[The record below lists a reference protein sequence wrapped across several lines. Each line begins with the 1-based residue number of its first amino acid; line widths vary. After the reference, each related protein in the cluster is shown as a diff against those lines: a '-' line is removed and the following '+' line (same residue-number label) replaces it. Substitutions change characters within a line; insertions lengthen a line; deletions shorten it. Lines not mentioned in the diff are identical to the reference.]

1 VSGPQVEVDTAQ
13 RKVVATLIVTQALG
27 GIGVATGLAVSS
39 LLAAD
44 IVDDET
50 LSGLPQTSQVVG
62 AALMAIVLARIMDV
76 RGRRPG
82 LAVGYVA
89 AMVGSLLCVVAAV
102 VESFPLLLVGALLI
116 GSATAVNNQ
125 SRYAATDLASPS
137 RRARALSI
145 VVWATTLGAVL
156 GPNLVGVAGRAAEAA
171 GLPELSGPFV
181 LGFLGLA
188 GASAVMTIFLR
199 PDPLLLARERAGI
212 STGAGS
218 GLEAD
223 AHGRGTASSPARP
236 GRRTRDVWKVLAA
249 RPHALAAVA
258 AMAAAHTVMVSVMV
272 MTPLHMHH
280 GDAEL
285 DIIGFVISMHILG
298 MFAFSPVVGWL
309 TDRVGRPVVL
319 VLGAVT
325 LVASVLL
332 AGSTSAGASTQLTIG
347 LFLLGLGW
355 SFALIAS
362 SALLV
367 DAVPLADRPAAQG
380 ASDLVMGL
388 AAAAGGALAGVVV
401 DVWGYDLLNV
411 AAGLL
416 AVVVLAAAVVARGSS
431 GEGQVGVEPA
441 GVAAAESTGSTD

>member
-1 VSGPQVEVDTAQ
+1 MSGSQVEVDTAQ

-137 RRARALSI
+137 RRAGALSI

-156 GPNLVGVAGRAAEAA
+156 GPNLVGVAGRAADSA

-212 STGAGS
+212 ATGVVRRDGASPRGVASAAAG
-218 GLEAD
+218 G
-223 AHGRGTASSPARP
+223 

-309 TDRVGRPVVL
+309 TDRLGRPVVL

-411 AAGLL
+411 AAGMLT
-416 AVVVLAAAVVARGSS
+416 VVVLAAAVVARGSS
-431 GEGQVGVEPA
+431 GEDRMGVEPA
-441 GVAAAESTGSTD
+441 SVPAAESTGSPD

>member
-1 VSGPQVEVDTAQ
+1 
-13 RKVVATLIVTQALG
+13 
-27 GIGVATGLAVSS
+27 
-39 LLAAD
+39 
-44 IVDDET
+44 
-50 LSGLPQTSQVVG
+50 
-62 AALMAIVLARIMDV
+62 
-76 RGRRPG
+76 
-82 LAVGYVA
+82 
-89 AMVGSLLCVVAAV
+89 
-102 VESFPLLLVGALLI
+102 
-116 GSATAVNNQ
+116 
-125 SRYAATDLASPS
+125 
-137 RRARALSI
+137 
-145 VVWATTLGAVL
+145 
-156 GPNLVGVAGRAAEAA
+156 
-171 GLPELSGPFV
+171 LSGPFV

-431 GEGQVGVEPA
+431 GDGQVGVEPA
-441 GVAAAESTGSTD
+441 GVAAAEPTGSTD